1 MVNNATYTVS
11 VIPATSVY
19 YEDSFATF
27 TNRDGTSGVS
37 STDKGYGYWV
47 TDGTTNSDAKQAL
60 EALGSKKNVY
70 GYDDAYANCNTFSM
84 GSATKV
90 TVDANTAN
98 NGQWPT
104 AAFTFKGTGFDVIS
118 LTNSD
123 AGTVVYTVTNKTT
136 GKSESHFINNYYG
149 YAYVNG
155 QWVVTNKDE
164 TAPYQVPV
172 IKVSGLA
179 YDTYEV
185 KISVVYGAA
194 FDENKDNQYSF
205 WLDAIRVYDPAGD
218 ALNDEYTRDGENAPH
233 MLR

>member
-1 MVNNATYTVS
+1 M
-11 VIPATSVY
+11 
-19 YEDSFATF
+19 
-27 TNRDGTSGVS
+27 
-37 STDKGYGYWV
+37 

-84 GSATKV
+84 GGATKV

-123 AGTVVYTVTNKTT
+123 AGYGRFYHSNQIRPQEKVRVT
-136 GKSESHFINNYYG
+136 SINNYYG

-164 TAPYQVPV
+164 TA
-172 IKVSGLA
+172 L
-179 YDTYEV
+179 
-185 KISVVYGAA
+185 
-194 FDENKDNQYSF
+194 
-205 WLDAIRVYDPAGD
+205 IRF
-218 ALNDEYTRDGENAPH
+218 L
-233 MLR
+233 